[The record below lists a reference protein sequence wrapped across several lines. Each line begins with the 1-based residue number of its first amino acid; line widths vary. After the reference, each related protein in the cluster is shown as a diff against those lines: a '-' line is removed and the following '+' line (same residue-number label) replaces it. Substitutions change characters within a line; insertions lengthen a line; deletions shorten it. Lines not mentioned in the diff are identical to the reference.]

1 MNVNSISGVQ
11 NNQSQSVGAK
21 NQLNDALTQSLQKQ
35 INDAQQQIR
44 DLAENDTM
52 TSEEKM
58 KKRQEIQQYIA
69 ELNNQLRQHQMELK
83 REEREKAQEEI
94 KKSAENSSN
103 ADKNDDSMSQ
113 INMKS
118 LISADSAIGQA
129 KESGKAAIKLK
140 GREGVLNSEIKL
152 DKSRGV
158 DVEDKLE
165 ELSKTKQGIY
175 NAETRQFGVL
185 KDAREELEEAEEN
198 KEEAE
203 KNDVKRYTKDGKP
216 VEEEK
221 EPEVSVLV

>member
-113 INMKS
+113 IDMKS

-129 KESGKAAIKLK
+129 KESGKVAIKLK

-175 NAETRQFGVL
+175 NAETKQFDVL

-203 KNDVKRYTKDGKP
+203 KNDVKRNTKDGKP

>member
-113 INMKS
+113 IDMKS

-175 NAETRQFGVL
+175 NAETKQFDVL

>member
-83 REEREKAQEEI
+83 KEEREKKQEEI
-94 KKSAENSSN
+94 KNNTEKSSAANESK
-103 ADKNDDSMSQ
+103 DIMSKVD
-113 INMKS
+113 MKS
-118 LISADSAIGQA
+118 LITADAAIGQA
-129 KESGKAAIKLK
+129 KASGKVATKLK
-140 GREGVLNSEIKL
+140 GREGVLNSEIEL

-175 NAETRQFGVL
+175 NAETKQFDIL
-185 KDAREELEEAEEN
+185 KDAKEELEETTEN

-203 KNDVKRYTKDGKP
+203 KTDVKRYTKDGKP
-216 VEEEK
+216 VEDEK
-221 EPEVSVLV
+221 DPEVSVLV